1 MTRPG
6 IVAIGASLGG
16 LQAVSRLLAALPAG
30 LPVPVV
36 VVQHRGKGPDQGLVA
51 LLQGHTGLAVVEGE
65 DKTLLAPGTVY
76 IAASDYHLLVE
87 APGAIA
93 LSTDA
98 PVRFARPSID
108 VLFETVADAYGAAAL
123 AVLLTGASAD
133 GAAGLAR
140 IKACGGR
147 AIVQDPATAECGTM
161 PAAGIAAAAVDDI
174 LALDRIG
181 AHIVALVE
189 GRRT

>member
-1 MTRPG
+1 MRPE

-16 LQAVSRLLAALPAG
+16 LQAVARILGGLPPG
-30 LPVPVV
+30 LPVPIV
-36 VVQHRGKGPDQGLVA
+36 VVQHRGTGPDQGLVE

-65 DKTLLAPGTVY
+65 DKALLAPGTVY
-76 IAASDYHLLVE
+76 VAASDYHLLVE
-87 APGAIA
+87 EPGAIA

-98 PVRFARPSID
+98 PVRYARPSID
-108 VLFETVADAYGAAAL
+108 VLFETVADAYGPAAL

-147 AIVQDPATAECGTM
+147 AVVQDPATAECATM
-161 PAAGIAAAAVDDI
+161 PAAGIAAAEVDDI
-174 LALDRIG
+174 LPLDRIG
-181 AHIVALVE
+181 AYIVALVE